1 MLALALTLAAVAA
14 PKPKPPAAPLPLPIG
29 LSQGLVCDT
38 PATDVRWSV
47 DDEARLR
54 LVQSNSIPAFP
65 VLDYCPFGIGGL
77 YCGAYKSCPSGVWG
91 VGGEECVPEGSG
103 IVLDPNR

>member
-14 PKPKPPAAPLPLPIG
+14 PKPKLPAALPLPIG

-38 PATDVRWSV
+38 PATDVRWTV
-47 DDEARLR
+47 DGEARLR